1 MRNRRLLLGAGF
13 IGVLA
18 VVAVLLREHTSI
30 EALVQR
36 ETQLRDAIAAHPIR
50 SWLIGFGVYF
60 VASLVPF
67 TGGKSAVF
75 GWLFGFLPAVVMMEQ
90 LKQKDEA
97 RTALQKYL
105 QLCPKCRWSNF
116 VKQSLARLNK

>member
-1 MRNRRLLLGAGF
+1 MLWVYVKGQLSSLPHKTAEAIALLKK
-13 IGVLA
+13 VLA
-18 VVAVLLREHTSI
+18 VDANHAAAKKTLGTHYFKRSRKALDRGKYKAAVDNGRIAVRYVPELADAWM
-30 EALVQR
+30 AL
-36 ETQLRDAIAAHPIR
+36 
-50 SWLIGFGVYF
+50 GF
-60 VASLVPF
+60 AL
-67 TGGKSAVF
+67 
-75 GWLFGFLPAVVMMEQ
+75 EQ